1 MKQTYGGSI
10 SNKEVAHMAT
20 TVSTT
25 VQGNWTSDFFG
36 SLNEVPA
43 EPVAGIAQ
51 ILEAMGTEPGFRAAR
66 LGVLRDLGLRDGAR
80 VLEAG
85 CGTGVALPDLIE
97 VGGPDL
103 EVLGFDPTDAFVA
116 LARTRAASLGARQAR
131 YERGDIRQLPLDN
144 AAQLDAAFCD
154 KVLIHAGPTSAA
166 LGELIRVVRPGGRI
180 GAIEWYP
187 QFCLSTTDPAHEAE
201 LNGMFRRVCNDYTV
215 AGNLSRHFQ
224 AAGLQDVKASTSVA
238 HADSLDDHPFW
249 RAFLIAQ
256 LPMFVHA
263 EVLDAQVGQAL
274 GDDLQRLSASGNFHA
289 SFMICTAVGTK
300 PA

>member
-1 MKQTYGGSI
+1 
-10 SNKEVAHMAT
+10 MAT
-20 TVSTT
+20 TVTTT
-25 VQGNWTSDFFG
+25 VQDDWTSDFFG

-66 LGVLRDLGLRDGAR
+66 LDVLRDLRLRDEAR

-85 CGTGVALPDLIE
+85 CGTGVALPDLLE
-97 VGGPDL
+97 VGGPNV

-116 LARTRAASLGARQAR
+116 LARARAASLGARQAR
-131 YERGDIRQLPLDN
+131 YERGDIRNLPLDGDP
-144 AAQLDAAFCD
+144 QLDAAFCD

-201 LNGMFRRVCNDYTV
+201 LNAMFRRICNDYTV
-215 AGNLSRHFQ
+215 AGNLTRHFV
-224 AAGLQDVKASTSVA
+224 AAGLQDVRPSTRVTY
-238 HADSLDDHPFW
+238 ADSLDDHPFW
-249 RAFLIAQ
+249 RAFLIEQ
-256 LPMFVHA
+256 LSMFVHA
-263 EVLDAQVGQAL
+263 EVLDATVGQAL
-274 GDDLQRLSASGNFHA
+274 AEDLQRLSASGNFHG

-300 PA
+300 PV